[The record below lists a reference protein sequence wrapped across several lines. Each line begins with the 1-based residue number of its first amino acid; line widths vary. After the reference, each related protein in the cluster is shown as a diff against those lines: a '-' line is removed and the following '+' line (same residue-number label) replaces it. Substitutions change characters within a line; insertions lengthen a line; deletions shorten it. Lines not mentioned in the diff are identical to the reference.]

1 VLGRRIER
9 VADPMYA
16 NARGAALFAAVSLG
30 LLPLA
35 GAAAAVPVA
44 GAFEPDPAARAV
56 YEPLY
61 REFARLYGRL
71 RGTYARLNAG
81 R

>member
-1 VLGRRIER
+1 MTTSSTNLAPALEALLGASRI
-9 VADPMYA
+9 
-16 NARGAALFAAVSLG
+16 FS
-30 LLPLA
+30 
-35 GAAAAVPVA
+35 
-44 GAFEPDPAARAV
+44 DPAARAV